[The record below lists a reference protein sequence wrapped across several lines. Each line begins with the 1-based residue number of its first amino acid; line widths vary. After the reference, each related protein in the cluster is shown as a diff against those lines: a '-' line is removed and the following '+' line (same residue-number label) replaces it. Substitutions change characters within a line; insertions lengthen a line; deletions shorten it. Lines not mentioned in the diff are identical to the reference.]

1 MRLCL
6 LDIWYKGNLGSFST
20 SRISVSTKWLSQLKA
35 AGQEIFSEL
44 EIFPSL
50 LVTLWW
56 LG

>member
-6 LDIWYKGNLGSFST
+6 LDIWYKGNLGSFS
-20 SRISVSTKWLSQLKA
+20 ISTKWLSQLKA